1 MKDKM
6 KYLVKPTAI
15 CDRQPKTFHTEKLTV
30 LPVFLSP
37 VNSYSSFVSRLS
49 PLSRDIFPKLGHTP
63 PLQAFTAHMLSCIP
77 HNHNQNFIVFISGI
91 IYISFHLQT
100 VDSIKAGNKFDFVHH
115 WVSTAQHRILSH
127 HFCLI
132 SICRMNINYT
142 KSIVPKELYSLK
154 IIFSLITLILK
165 KNLCLGKN
173 RLTHFE
179 LFLCMV

>member
-37 VNSYSSFVSRLS
+37 VNPYSSFVSRLS

-77 HNHNQNFIVFISGI
+77 HNHNQNFIVFVSGI

-115 WVSTAQHRILSH
+115 WVSTAQHRILSPFLLNKYLQNEYKLH
-127 HFCLI
+127 KKYCSQRTLF
-132 SICRMNINYT
+132 S
-142 KSIVPKELYSLK
+142 K

>member
-6 KYLVKPTAI
+6 KYLVKPTTT
-15 CDRQPKTFHTEKLTV
+15 CDRQPRTFHTQKLTV

-49 PLSRDIFPKLGHTP
+49 PFFRDIFPKLGHTP

-77 HNHNQNFIVFISGI
+77 HNHNWNFIVFISGI
-91 IYISFHLQT
+91 IYISLHLQT

-115 WVSTAQHRILSH
+115 CVSTAQHRILAH

-142 KSIVPKELYSLK
+142 KSIVAKELYSLK
-154 IIFSLITLILK
+154 IIFTLITLIMK
-165 KNLCLGKN
+165 KNLCLGKKPVDP
-173 RLTHFE
+173 F
-179 LFLCMV
+179 

>member
-37 VNSYSSFVSRLS
+37 VNPYSSFVSRLS

-115 WVSTAQHRILSH
+115 WVSTAQHRILSPFLLNKYLQNEYKLH
-127 HFCLI
+127 KKYCSQRTLF
-132 SICRMNINYT
+132 SKNNFQFNYPD
-142 KSIVPKELYSLK
+142 IE
-154 IIFSLITLILK
+154 K
-165 KNLCLGKN
+165 KPVLGKKSVDP
-173 RLTHFE
+173 F
-179 LFLCMV
+179 